1 MYFQS
6 EFSSP
11 APNHEPQSM
20 GTRFRPLDI
29 ELQGIGFMLK
39 RFSTLSVTA
48 MALSISSVAVAGEVE
63 ANPGLLA
70 KPETAIPAAIASIIM
85 FVLLVILLKKTAW
98 GLIIQGLQDREV
110 KIRSE
115 IESAENARLQA
126 NAALEQY
133 QKELAEARASA
144 NQMIQQARADAQK
157 VADELRSK
165 NEGELNSMKDRA
177 KTEIEAAKR
186 MALNEIYAETSML
199 ATQVAGKI
207 LEREINPAD
216 QQKLVDE
223 ALSQLSS
230 KEV

>member
-1 MYFQS
+1 ML
-6 EFSSP
+6 
-11 APNHEPQSM
+11 
-20 GTRFRPLDI
+20 TRRSIFLMCS
-29 ELQGIGFMLK
+29 LGV
-39 RFSTLSVTA
+39 LSLA
-48 MALSISSVAVAGEVE
+48 SVASAAEVE
-63 ANPGLLA
+63 ANPQLLV
-70 KPETAIPAAIASIIM
+70 KPETAIPAAISSIIM
-85 FVLLVILLKKTAW
+85 FVLLVLLLKKTAW
-98 GLIIQGLQDREV
+98 GVIIQGLQDREV

-144 NQMIQQARADAQK
+144 NQMIQQAKADAQK

-186 MALNEIYAETSML
+186 MALNEIYAEISLL
-199 ATQVAGKI
+199 ATQVAEKI
-207 LEREINPAD
+207 LEREIRPAD

>member
-1 MYFQS
+1 MCS
-6 EFSSP
+6 L
-11 APNHEPQSM
+11 
-20 GTRFRPLDI
+20 GV
-29 ELQGIGFMLK
+29 
-39 RFSTLSVTA
+39 LSLA
-48 MALSISSVAVAGEVE
+48 SVASVASAAEVE
-63 ANPGLLA
+63 ANPQLLV
-70 KPETAIPAAIASIIM
+70 KPETAIPAAISSIIM
-85 FVLLVILLKKTAW
+85 FVLLVLLLKKTAW
-98 GLIIQGLQDREV
+98 GVIIQGLQDREV

-144 NQMIQQARADAQK
+144 NQMIQQAKADAQK

-186 MALNEIYAETSML
+186 MALNEIYAEISLL
-199 ATQVAGKI
+199 ATQVAEKI
-207 LEREINPAD
+207 LEREIRPAD

>member
-1 MYFQS
+1 MCS
-6 EFSSP
+6 L
-11 APNHEPQSM
+11 
-20 GTRFRPLDI
+20 GV
-29 ELQGIGFMLK
+29 
-39 RFSTLSVTA
+39 LSLA
-48 MALSISSVAVAGEVE
+48 SVASAAEVE
-63 ANPGLLA
+63 ANPQLLV
-70 KPETAIPAAIASIIM
+70 KPETAIPAAISSIIM
-85 FVLLVILLKKTAW
+85 FVLLVLLLKKTAW
-98 GLIIQGLQDREV
+98 GVIIQGLQDREV

-144 NQMIQQARADAQK
+144 NQMIQQAKADAQK

-186 MALNEIYAETSML
+186 MALNEIYAEISLL
-199 ATQVAGKI
+199 ATQVAEKI
-207 LEREINPAD
+207 LEREIRPAD

>member
-1 MYFQS
+1 ML
-6 EFSSP
+6 
-11 APNHEPQSM
+11 
-20 GTRFRPLDI
+20 TRRSIFLMCS
-29 ELQGIGFMLK
+29 LGV
-39 RFSTLSVTA
+39 LSLA
-48 MALSISSVAVAGEVE
+48 SVASVASAAEVE
-63 ANPGLLA
+63 ANPQLLV
-70 KPETAIPAAIASIIM
+70 KPETAIPAAISSIIM
-85 FVLLVILLKKTAW
+85 FVLLVLLLKKTAW
-98 GLIIQGLQDREV
+98 GVIIQGLQDREV

-144 NQMIQQARADAQK
+144 NQMIQQAKADAQK

-186 MALNEIYAETSML
+186 MALNEIYAEISLL
-199 ATQVAGKI
+199 ATQVAEKI
-207 LEREINPAD
+207 LEREIRPAD